1 METELADM
9 AGLIRS
15 LDGQLVILD
24 IDLADLFGVT
34 PERLNALV
42 RERWSPIAKEF
53 AFPVGLN
60 DMRNLEPG
68 LEDPGVDSAR
78 SAGLAYTEHGVLV
91 AGDALDD
98 PRAVQQSIHLVRA
111 FVAKRERAESERK
124 LKPREWLH

>member
-9 AGLIRS
+9 ARRIRS
-15 LDGQLVILD
+15 LHGQLVILD
-24 IDLADLFGVT
+24 IDLAVLFGIT

-68 LEDPGVDSAR
+68 LEDPGVDNAR
-78 SAGLAYTEHGVLV
+78 STWLAYTEHGVLV
-91 AGDALDD
+91 AGDVLDD
-98 PRAVQQSIHLVRA
+98 PRAVQRSIHLVRA
-111 FVAKRERAESERK
+111 FVAKRESAQSRQQAK
-124 LKPREWLH
+124 AQEWLH